1 MASTTSVK
9 YRLVEAEEVAQ
20 TAGEPTSPTA
30 AANKKKP
37 VADKT
42 TAGPRRAPNGG
53 RGKGGRG
60 GRRENGFYANG
71 TFIAYNDTKATAE
84 YAKQQIEFYLSADNL
99 VRDTFLRQHMDVD
112 GYVPLAFIGSF
123 QAVFAAHRDY
133 PTLLAAMKTSTTLEL
148 DEKNEKI
155 RPVVWKQWLWPQP
168 DGQFGVPRYI
178 KVDEET
184 PATE

>member
-1 MASTTSVK
+1 MASTAASVK

-20 TAGEPTSPTA
+20 AAGEPTSPTTA
-30 AANKKKP
+30 AKNKKPAAEK
-37 VADKT
+37 AT
-42 TAGPRRAPNGG
+42 QPRRAAGG

-60 GRRENGFYANG
+60 GRRESGFYANG
-71 TFIAYNDTKATAE
+71 TFISFSDTKATAE
-84 YAKQQIEFYLSADNL
+84 YAKSQIEFYLSADNL

-123 QAVFAAHRDY
+123 QAVYSVHRDY
-133 PTLLAAMKTSTTLEL
+133 PTLLAAMKSSDVVEL

-155 RPVVWKQWLWPQP
+155 RPRVWKQWLWPQA

-178 KVDEET
+178 KVEEDQ
-184 PATE
+184 A